1 MLLSMTGQGSATLT
15 ADGTTVTVEIRA
27 VNNRHL
33 KINLRCPDSLIT
45 LESVIEKSIRS
56 VVGRGTVNVN
66 IKVEK
71 HSRAGDFSIDLDL
84 LTSYRQQLQTETTAD
99 VSTDTLLSLP
109 GVVTSKSGADN
120 SDASRS
126 LILRVVEEALFQFN
140 QMRVKEGEA
149 LSSDLDLQ
157 IERLTA
163 LIVEIRQHAPLVIQR
178 YSDRLTEKLN
188 QLLQQ
193 HNVTLS
199 DSDLAREIGI
209 FADRCDITEEVVRLD
224 SHLKQFRDV
233 MESQISQGRKLDF
246 ITQELFREINTIG
259 SKANDA
265 SIANCVVESKTVVE
279 RIREQVQNCE

>member
-15 ADGTTVTVEIRA
+15 ADGITVTVEMRA

-33 KINLRCPDSLIT
+33 KINLRCPDSLIA

-140 QMRVKEGEA
+140 QMRVTEGEA

-178 YSDRLTEKLN
+178 YSGRLTEKLN

>member
-1 MLLSMTGQGSATLT
+1 MTGQGSATLT

-140 QMRVKEGEA
+140 QMRVTEGEA

-178 YSDRLTEKLN
+178 YSARLTEKLN

>member
-1 MLLSMTGQGSATLT
+1 MTGQGSATLT

-84 LTSYRQQLQTETTAD
+84 LTSYRQQLRTETTAD

-140 QMRVKEGEA
+140 QMRVTEGEA

>member
-15 ADGTTVTVEIRA
+15 ADGITVTVEMRA

-33 KINLRCPDSLIT
+33 KINLRCPDSLIA

-126 LILRVVEEALFQFN
+126 LILRAVDEALLQFN
-140 QMRVKEGEA
+140 QMRVTEGEA

>member
-126 LILRVVEEALFQFN
+126 LILSVVEKALFQFN
-140 QMRVKEGEA
+140 QMRVTEGEA

-178 YSDRLTEKLN
+178 YSDRLSEKLN

>member
-1 MLLSMTGQGSATLT
+1 MTGQGSATLT
-15 ADGTTVTVEIRA
+15 ADGITVTVEMRA

-33 KINLRCPDSLIT
+33 KINLRCPDSLIA

-126 LILRVVEEALFQFN
+126 LILRAVDEALLQFN
-140 QMRVKEGEA
+140 QMRVTEGEA

>member
-1 MLLSMTGQGSATLT
+1 MTGQGSATLT

-140 QMRVKEGEA
+140 QMRVTEGEA

>member
-140 QMRVKEGEA
+140 QMRVTEGEA

-209 FADRCDITEEVVRLD
+209 FADRCGITEEVVRLD

-265 SIANCVVESKTVVE
+265 SISNCVVESKTVVE

>member
-84 LTSYRQQLQTETTAD
+84 LTSYRQQLQTETIAD

>member
-1 MLLSMTGQGSATLT
+1 MTGQGSATLT

-84 LTSYRQQLQTETTAD
+84 LTSYRQQLQTETIAD

-120 SDASRS
+120 SDDSRS

-140 QMRVKEGEA
+140 QMRVTEGEA

-163 LIVEIRQHAPLVIQR
+163 LIVEIRQRAPLVIQR

>member
-140 QMRVKEGEA
+140 QMRVTEGEA

>member
-1 MLLSMTGQGSATLT
+1 MTGQGSATLT
-15 ADGTTVTVEIRA
+15 ADGITVTVEIRA

-33 KINLRCPDSLIT
+33 KINLRCPDSLIA

-140 QMRVKEGEA
+140 QMRVTEGEA

-178 YSDRLTEKLN
+178 YSARLTEKLN

>member
-1 MLLSMTGQGSATLT
+1 MTGQGSATLT

-33 KINLRCPDSLIT
+33 KINLRCPDSLIA

-84 LTSYRQQLQTETTAD
+84 LTSYRQQLQTETAAD

-126 LILRVVEEALFQFN
+126 LILRVVDEALFQFN
-140 QMRVKEGEA
+140 QMRVTEGEA

>member
-84 LTSYRQQLQTETTAD
+84 LTSYRQQLQTETIAD

-140 QMRVKEGEA
+140 QMRVTEGEA

>member
-1 MLLSMTGQGSATLT
+1 MTGQGSATLT

-33 KINLRCPDSLIT
+33 KINLRCPDSLIA

-126 LILRVVEEALFQFN
+126 LILRAVDEALLQFN
-140 QMRVKEGEA
+140 QMRVTEGEA

-246 ITQELFREINTIG
+246 ITQELFREINTID

>member
-1 MLLSMTGQGSATLT
+1 MTGQGSATLT

-84 LTSYRQQLQTETTAD
+84 LTSYRQQLRTETTAD

-140 QMRVKEGEA
+140 QMRVTEGEA

-178 YSDRLTEKLN
+178 YSARLTEKLN

>member
-15 ADGTTVTVEIRA
+15 ADGITVTVEIRA

-33 KINLRCPDSLIT
+33 KINLRCPDSLIA

-126 LILRVVEEALFQFN
+126 LILRAVDEALLQFN
-140 QMRVKEGEA
+140 QMRVTEGEA

>member
-126 LILRVVEEALFQFN
+126 LILRGVEEALFQFN
-140 QMRVKEGEA
+140 QMRVTEGEA

>member
-1 MLLSMTGQGSATLT
+1 MTGQGSATLT

-84 LTSYRQQLQTETTAD
+84 LTSYRQQLQTETIAD

-140 QMRVKEGEA
+140 QMRVTEGEA

>member
-1 MLLSMTGQGSATLT
+1 MTGQGSATLT
-15 ADGTTVTVEIRA
+15 ADGITVTVEIRA

-33 KINLRCPDSLIT
+33 KINLRCPDSLIA

-126 LILRVVEEALFQFN
+126 LILRVVDEALFQFN
-140 QMRVKEGEA
+140 QMRVTEGEA

>member
-1 MLLSMTGQGSATLT
+1 MTGQGSATLT

-84 LTSYRQQLQTETTAD
+84 LTSYRQQLQTETIAD

>member
-84 LTSYRQQLQTETTAD
+84 LTSYRQQLQTETIAD

-140 QMRVKEGEA
+140 QMRVTEGEA

-178 YSDRLTEKLN
+178 YSARLTEKLN

>member
-84 LTSYRQQLQTETTAD
+84 LTSYRQQLRTETTAD

-140 QMRVKEGEA
+140 QMRVTEGEA
-149 LSSDLDLQ
+149 LFSDLDLQ

>member
-84 LTSYRQQLQTETTAD
+84 LTSYRQQLQTETIAD

-140 QMRVKEGEA
+140 QMRVKDG
-149 LSSDLDLQ
+149 
-157 IERLTA
+157 
-163 LIVEIRQHAPLVIQR
+163 
-178 YSDRLTEKLN
+178 
-188 QLLQQ
+188 
-193 HNVTLS
+193 
-199 DSDLAREIGI
+199 
-209 FADRCDITEEVVRLD
+209 
-224 SHLKQFRDV
+224 
-233 MESQISQGRKLDF
+233 
-246 ITQELFREINTIG
+246 
-259 SKANDA
+259 
-265 SIANCVVESKTVVE
+265 
-279 RIREQVQNCE
+279 

>member
-1 MLLSMTGQGSATLT
+1 MTGQGSATLT
-15 ADGTTVTVEIRA
+15 ADGITVTVEIRA

-33 KINLRCPDSLIT
+33 KINLRCPDSLIA

-71 HSRAGDFSIDLDL
+71 HSRAGDFSIDLNL
-84 LTSYRQQLQTETTAD
+84 LTSYRQQLRTETTAD

-126 LILRVVEEALFQFN
+126 LIFRVVDEALFQFN
-140 QMRVKEGEA
+140 QMRVTEGEA

-178 YSDRLTEKLN
+178 YSGRLTEKLN

>member
-1 MLLSMTGQGSATLT
+1 MTGQGSATLT
-15 ADGTTVTVEIRA
+15 ADGITVTVEIRA

-33 KINLRCPDSLIT
+33 KINLRCPDSLIA

-120 SDASRS
+120 SDASRF
-126 LILRVVEEALFQFN
+126 LILRVVDEALFQFN
-140 QMRVKEGEA
+140 QMRVTEGEA

>member
-33 KINLRCPDSLIT
+33 KINLRCPDSLIA

-126 LILRVVEEALFQFN
+126 LILRVVDEALFQFN
-140 QMRVKEGEA
+140 QMRVTEGEA

>member
-1 MLLSMTGQGSATLT
+1 MTGQGSATLT
-15 ADGTTVTVEIRA
+15 ADGITVTVEIRA

-33 KINLRCPDSLIT
+33 KINLRCPDSLIA

-126 LILRVVEEALFQFN
+126 LIFRVVDEALFQFN
-140 QMRVKEGEA
+140 QMRVTEGEA

>member
-140 QMRVKEGEA
+140 QMRVTEGEA

-178 YSDRLTEKLN
+178 YSARLTEKLN

>member
-1 MLLSMTGQGSATLT
+1 MLLSLTGQGSATLT
-15 ADGTTVTVEIRA
+15 ADGITVTVEIRA

-33 KINLRCPDSLIT
+33 KINLRCPDSLIA

-140 QMRVKEGEA
+140 QMRVTEGEA

>member
-1 MLLSMTGQGSATLT
+1 MTGQGSATLT
-15 ADGTTVTVEIRA
+15 SDGTTVTVEIRA

-45 LESVIEKSIRS
+45 LESIIEKSIRS

-140 QMRVKEGEA
+140 QMRVTEGEA

-178 YSDRLTEKLN
+178 YSARLTEKLN

>member
-1 MLLSMTGQGSATLT
+1 MTGQGSATLT

>member
-120 SDASRS
+120 SDDSRS

-140 QMRVKEGEA
+140 QMRVTEGEA